1 MVETRALVLEAE
13 IVIHIPL
20 DIMQN
25 KQRLDDVKEGLGKAM
40 AKGLYEEGVDFEV
53 KKLSFKV
60 K

>member
-40 AKGLYEEGVDFEV
+40 TKGLYEEGVDFEV